1 MKFKKLLK
9 SKPKFDEE
17 LTKSWQTIFEKFWLF
32 LFWFYFF
39 RYFQWCTPKS
49 GIGNGFGVKPKKSL
63 FCLVFFRNLAL
74 FGQAY
79 FVPQKMVSDFFW
91 YWWLGIVLQSS
102 RSQNVASKKLKP
114 RREKFFFKSS
124 KTCPKRTKK
133 QKSVDFLK
141 NVKCKHTLLLDACP
155 QNLSCNILLVDVPS
169 WFASCRRKNAEQD
182 GGFLRSR
189 KS

>member
-1 MKFKKLLK
+1 LLK

-63 FCLVFFRNLAL
+63 FVLFFPQPCSIWPSL
-74 FGQAY
+74 FCPPKNG
-79 FVPQKMVSDFFW
+79 KWFFW

-102 RSQNVASKKLKP
+102 RSQNVASKKLKR
-114 RREKFFFKSS
+114 RREKFFWKSS

-141 NVKCKHTLLLDACP
+141 NVKCKHALLLDACP
-155 QNLSCNILLVDVPS
+155 QNLSCNVLLVDVPS